1 MYLSMKTAANDKKK
15 TCDEESKIH
24 IAYFCVDSQFQSL
37 YLFICVVAI
46 KEFSRKKQKYLMT

>member
-1 MYLSMKTAANDKKK
+1 MIKKK